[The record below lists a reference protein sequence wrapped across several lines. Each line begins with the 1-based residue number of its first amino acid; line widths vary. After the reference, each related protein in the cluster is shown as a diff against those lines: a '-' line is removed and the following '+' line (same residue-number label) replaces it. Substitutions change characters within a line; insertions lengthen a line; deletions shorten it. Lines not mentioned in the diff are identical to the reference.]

1 MQMRIAAMSPFSA
14 NSISFWPIASARPAS
29 KSCMR
34 IVVRLRDRAAGRR
47 DFRFRL
53 FEIA

>member
-14 NSISFWPIASARPAS
+14 NSTSFWPIASARPAS

-34 IVVRLRDRAAGRR
+34 IVVRLRDPRGRPAG
-47 DFRFRL
+47 FPLSPF
-53 FEIA
+53 